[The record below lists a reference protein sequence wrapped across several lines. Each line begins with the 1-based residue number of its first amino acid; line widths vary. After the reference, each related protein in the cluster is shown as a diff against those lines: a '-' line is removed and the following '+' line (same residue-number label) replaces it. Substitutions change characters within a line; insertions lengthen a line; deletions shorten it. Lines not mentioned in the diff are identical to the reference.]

1 MNLRLLV
8 VMAALVSQVAAHAL
22 DVATA
27 RVTLRDAH
35 VDVIA
40 EWDLFLL
47 VEGNPTAIA
56 TASETL
62 LHESH
67 AKVKRVVET
76 QSVLRVDGET
86 RRLEATGFP
95 GPDEFRALAATLS
108 SEGHDHGAR
117 VRLRL
122 EAPEPVMSAKGLT
135 LAFPAAL
142 GPVVVTFV
150 QPATNFAAPGA
161 SSSFS
166 VLARQVTSTES
177 RVRNDSS
184 LAWAFGL
191 GAAASFAALV
201 QFVSRVRKP
210 T

>member
-1 MNLRLLV
+1 MNLRVFVVMGLLV
-8 VMAALVSQVAAHAL
+8 AQASAHAL

-47 VEGNPTAIA
+47 VEGNPTAVA

-62 LHESH
+62 LHETH

-76 QSVLRVDGET
+76 QSVLRVDGEA

-108 SEGHDHGAR
+108 AEGHDHGAR

-122 EAPEPVMSAKGLT
+122 EAPEPVMSARALT
-135 LAFPAAL
+135 LALPAAL

-150 QPATNFAAPGA
+150 QPATNFAVPGA

-166 VLARQVTSTES
+166 ILAPQVASMES
-177 RVRNDSS
+177 RARKDTS

-191 GAAASFAALV
+191 GAAVVFAALV
-201 QFVSRVRKP
+201 QSISRVRKP
-210 T
+210 